1 MARKPRP
8 IVEVVQ
14 GPLTEVELTGMQQE
28 AFCDKSPTGVHYFL
42 LDPGDG
48 GDGTCTHCGKL
59 HSEVHKG
66 RIPRNLRKG
75 GTRRMTT
82 PEGMVTVKEVAAK
95 AGVDPKTLR
104 RILRKSFGGGGRK
117 RYLWK
122 KGDPEINKIVKAIKE
137 PKVKAEPTA
146 EESQEPAKTPEES

>member
-1 MARKPRP
+1 
-8 IVEVVQ
+8 
-14 GPLTEVELTGMQQE
+14 
-28 AFCDKSPTGVHYFL
+28 
-42 LDPGDG
+42 
-48 GDGTCTHCGKL
+48 
-59 HSEVHKG
+59 
-66 RIPRNLRKG
+66 
-75 GTRRMTT
+75 MTT

-104 RILRKSFGGGGRK
+104 RLLRKSFGGGGRK

-137 PKVKAEPTA
+137 PTA